1 MQALG
6 AAALSTAGSLPR
18 RGCGIRAL
26 GGREKSRRGEYCR
39 VSGKENSRRG
49 GGGYTCAVPLALPA
63 AALRSWTFQSPLMA
77 TFAEAIW

>member
-49 GGGYTCAVPLALPA
+49 GGVIRARCR
-63 AALRSWTFQSPLMA
+63 LRCPRPRCGAGRSRA
-77 TFAEAIW
+77 R